1 MVKEFLPLRL
11 KYLMTDLS
19 EVPMN
24 TIIPVCE
31 AGGSGVQLW
40 RPPSTRE
47 RWTSSVC
54 VHKPLSSCQQVTM
67 CLSSFDPTLI
77 ASTMSPS
84 YIHTHPQPNPGKH
97 LLLSHTHTH
106 THTHTHSHSLGLWG
120 RGVVYPPLFICA
132 SVIEELAST
141 AHPKYPPSFHSN
153 TSSLERQILYEISL
167 ISQLFF
173 LGHN

>member
-31 AGGSGVQLW
+31 AGGPAVQLS

-54 VHKPLSSCQQVTM
+54 VDKPVSSCQQVSM
-67 CLSSFDPTLI
+67 CLSSFDQRLSSPQWAPPTHTHTLNPTLGNT
-77 ASTMSPS
+77 SSS
-84 YIHTHPQPNPGKH
+84 LTH
-97 LLLSHTHTH
+97 SHTHTH
-106 THTHTHSHSLGLWG
+106 SLPGAQREG
-120 RGVVYPPLFICA
+120 CSICPLVHLCFGYQGAHQYGSSKA
-132 SVIEELAST
+132 SAL
-141 AHPKYPPSFHSN
+141 
-153 TSSLERQILYEISL
+153 LLL
-167 ISQLFF
+167 
-173 LGHN
+173 